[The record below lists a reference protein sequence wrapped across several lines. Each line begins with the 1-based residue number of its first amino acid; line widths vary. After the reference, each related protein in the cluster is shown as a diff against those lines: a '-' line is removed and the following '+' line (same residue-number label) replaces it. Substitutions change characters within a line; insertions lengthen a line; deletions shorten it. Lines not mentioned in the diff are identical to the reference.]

1 MQNSRPKIRERLLIA
16 ARATAYGVACAALA
30 CAALVCAAVLVPHPL
45 PAQAEDTSA
54 LVRGQTLEDKNEME
68 AAARAYREALARS
81 PASVPAMLGLER
93 VYAQLGRSG
102 EILPLLDSALAIA
115 PRESAFRTAQL
126 RTYRSLGQPDSA
138 RAAFERWTREVPHD
152 PAPYRTYSR
161 MLLADG
167 QTAAADTILRAA
179 QADLGSARG
188 FAYELAQLRAA
199 DGQWEASA
207 RAWRAALADNTFLAQ
222 AALFSLAPTPAAS
235 RDAVRRAL
243 RAPPA
248 SLGPLMALAQLEL
261 LWGSPRGGWEALSA
275 LRPDSAV
282 LDAWTTFA
290 QRASD
295 ARAFLVARDALVAAN
310 EASPRPVLVA
320 RAATAALEG
329 GDAAGAVSLA
339 ESAEAKLDSATAAR
353 TVLEVHLRALAA
365 LGQPNEGER
374 FLSLYSQ
381 YLAPDARDRFSR
393 LVAWGWVRNGRVDRA
408 RRLLADAGG
417 DDDQIDGWL
426 ALYQGDLARAR
437 DLLSPSTDAQP
448 ELLTVLALL
457 ERTRAERSPEAGKAF
472 LTLARGDTL
481 AAAAEFRAAARALP
495 EAGSLLL
502 ATSARLYA
510 ARDSLD
516 GAMSVWRTIVDS
528 IPHAPEAPVAELE
541 LARALRRKGD
551 AQASVKHLEHLILTY
566 PESAMVPQARREMEL
581 ARRTVPGRADS
592 SSQPRR

>member
-1 MQNSRPKIRERLLIA
+1 MVFTLL
-16 ARATAYGVACAALA
+16 ATLA
-30 CAALVCAAVLVPHPL
+30 CGTTLLVPRAL
-45 PAQAEDTSA
+45 PAQAVPVQAADTSA
-54 LVRGQTLEDKNEME
+54 LVRGQSLEDGDQLE
-68 AAARAYREALARS
+68 AAAQAYREALAQS

-93 VYAQLGRSG
+93 VYAGLGRSA
-102 EILPLLDSALAIA
+102 ELLPLLDSAIAVA

-126 RTYRSLGQPDSA
+126 RTYQSLGQPDSA
-138 RAAFERWTREVPHD
+138 RAAFERWTHEVPHD

-161 MLLADG
+161 MLIADG
-167 QTAAADTILRAA
+167 RTAAADTILHAA

-207 RAWRAALADNTFLAQ
+207 RAWRATLADNTFLGQ
-222 AALFSLAPTPAAS
+222 AALFSLAPTPLAS

-243 RAPPA
+243 RAPPE
-248 SLGPLMALAQLEL
+248 SLGPLKTLAQLEL
-261 LWGSPRGGWEALSA
+261 LWGSPRDGWEALRV

-282 LDAWTTFA
+282 VDAWTDFA

-295 ARAFLVARDALVAAN
+295 ARAYLVARDALVAAN
-310 EASPRPVLVA
+310 AASPSPELVA
-320 RAATAALEG
+320 RASAAALDG
-329 GDAAGAVSLA
+329 GDAAGAASLA
-339 ESAEAKLDSATAAR
+339 QSAESKLDSATAAR
-353 TVLEVHLRALAA
+353 TVLEAHLRALAA
-365 LGQPNEGER
+365 LGQPNEAER

-381 YLAPDARDRFSR
+381 YLAPDARDRYAR

-408 RRLLADAGG
+408 RRLLTDAGG
-417 DDDQIDGWL
+417 DDDQLDGWL
-426 ALYQGDLARAR
+426 ALYQGDLASAR
-437 DLLSPSTDAQP
+437 ELLSPSTDAQP

-457 ERTRAERSPEAGKAF
+457 ERTKQERSPQAGSAF

-481 AAAAEFRAAARALP
+481 AAAAEFRAAAGTLP

-510 ARDSLD
+510 ARDSLAS
-516 GAMSVWRTIVDS
+516 AMTVWKSIVDS
-528 IPHAPEAPVAELE
+528 LPHAPEAPEAELE
-541 LARALRRKGD
+541 LARALRQKGD
-551 AQASVKHLEHLILTY
+551 TQGSVKHLEHLILPY

-581 ARRTVPGRADS
+581 TRRTVPSRADS

>member
-1 MQNSRPKIRERLLIA
+1 MFGTLAPTMVHAQTPARESA
-16 ARATAYGVACAALA
+16 QARAQSADTNAYIRGQMFEDDNQYDAAA
-30 CAALVCAAVLVPHPL
+30 QAYHEALV
-45 PAQAEDTSA
+45 Q
-54 LVRGQTLEDKNEME
+54 
-68 AAARAYREALARS
+68 S

-93 VYAQLGRSG
+93 VLAELGRSS
-102 EILPLLDSALAIA
+102 EILPLLDSALVLA

-126 RTYRSLGQPDSA
+126 RTFRSLGEADSA
-138 RAAFERWTREVPHD
+138 RAAFERWVRAAPHD

-161 MLLADG
+161 MLIADG
-167 QTAAADTILRAA
+167 RTAAADTVLHAA
-179 QADLGSARG
+179 QSDLGSARG

-207 RAWRAALADNTFLAQ
+207 RAWRAALTDNNFLGQ

-235 RDAVRRAL
+235 RDAVRSAL
-243 RAPPA
+243 KMPPP
-248 SLGPLMALAQLEL
+248 SIGPLQALAQLEL
-261 LWGSPRGGWEALSA
+261 LWGSPRNGWDALRV

-282 LDAWTTFA
+282 VAAWTEFA
-290 QRASD
+290 QRAAD
-295 ARAFLVARDALVAAN
+295 ARAWLVARDALVAAN
-310 EASPRPVLVA
+310 EASPRPELVA

-329 GDAAGAVSLA
+329 GDAAGAVQLA
-339 ESAEAKLDSATAAR
+339 RSAEAKLDSASAAR
-353 TVLEVHLRALAA
+353 TVLEAHLRALAA

-381 YLAPDARDRFSR
+381 YLSPDARDRYAR

-408 RRLLADAGG
+408 KRLLQDAGG

-426 ALYQGDLARAR
+426 ALYQGDLAHAR
-437 DLLSPSTDAQP
+437 ELLSPSTNAQP

-457 ERTRAERSPEAGKAF
+457 ERTKAERSPEAGRAF

-481 AAAAEFRAAARALP
+481 AAAADFGAAAGTLP

-510 ARDSLD
+510 ARDSL
-516 GAMSVWRTIVDS
+516 GSAMAAWKTIVDS
-528 IPHAPEAPVAELE
+528 IPHAPEAPEAELE
-541 LARALRRKGD
+541 LARALRRTGKT
-551 AQASVKHLEHLILTY
+551 QASIQHLEHLILTY

-581 ARRTVPGRADS
+581 ARRAVPTSADS
-592 SSQPRR
+592 SSQPKR